1 MNDNELKRLQDENR
15 RLHRAVEEL
24 SVLNEIA
31 LALSS
36 TMAPEEI
43 NELIV
48 GKCVKRLGVEQGS
61 IHLFGE
67 TDADP
72 TKTLVRVMAPS
83 QGGLPMRLGIQLTG
97 WMYKN
102 RRPLLVNDLATD
114 ERFAGSDTQNLPIK
128 SVLSVPLEHKGQL
141 IGILNLFN
149 KVQGDFTSED
159 ARLVA
164 IIAAQCSQ
172 VIENARLY
180 TEELKLKRLEEDLR
194 HANAIQQSLL
204 PNEPPTIPGVTLSG
218 VSHPARDVGGDY
230 FDFIELPE
238 NRWGIA
244 VGDVSGKG
252 MPAALTMANLQAT
265 LRGFAHTSPSPAQCV
280 TDVNRLLAGSTDS
293 KTFVTLFYAVYDTAT
308 RQLSY
313 CNGGHNPPFHFR
325 ATGELVELQTGGLL
339 CGAFEF
345 SDYDQDTIQLEPNET
360 LLIFTDGVTEAA
372 NPEDEQ
378 FGEKRLENSVRNH
391 LGASTESLIEKVL
404 GDVLHFQKDAPVA
417 DDITLV
423 CLQT

>member
-1 MNDNELKRLQDENR
+1 MEAELKRLREENQ

-31 LALSS
+31 LALNS
-36 TMAPEEI
+36 TMAPEQI

-67 TDADP
+67 SDTDP

-114 ERFAGSDTQNLPIK
+114 ERFAGADTKNLPIK
-128 SVLSVPLEHKGQL
+128 SVLSVPLELKGSL
-141 IGILNLFN
+141 IGIINLFN
-149 KVQGDFTSED
+149 KIKGDFTSED

-164 IIAAQCSQ
+164 IIGAQCSQ

-180 TEELKLKRLEEDLR
+180 AEEVKLRRLEEDLR
-194 HANAIQQSLL
+194 HASAIQQLLL
-204 PNEPPTIPGVTLSG
+204 PSNPPKIPGLLLAG

-230 FDFIELPE
+230 YDFIELG
-238 NRWGIA
+238 NDRWGIA

-252 MPAALTMANLQAT
+252 MPAALTMANLQAAV
-265 LRGFAHTSPSPAQCV
+265 RGFANTSVSAAQCV
-280 TDVNRLLAGSTDS
+280 SAVNQLLSSSTNS
-293 KTFVTLFYAVYDTAT
+293 KTFVTLFYAIYDSKHRTLT
-308 RQLSY
+308 Y
-313 CNGGHNPPFHFR
+313 CNAGHNPPFRFR
-325 ATGELVELQTGGLL
+325 ADGRMEELKVGGLL
-339 CGAFEF
+339 AGAFEW
-345 SDYDQDTIQLEPNET
+345 SDYAQETITLEPNEC
-360 LLIFTDGVTEAA
+360 LLLFTDGVTEAA

-378 FGEKRLENSVRNH
+378 FGEERLEASIRGH
-391 LGASTESLIEKVL
+391 RGASADMLIDKIL
-404 GDVLHFQKDAPVA
+404 ADVLKFQGTAPVA

-423 CLQT
+423 CVQT

>member
-1 MNDNELKRLQDENR
+1 MDPETKRLKEENL

-31 LALSS
+31 LALNS
-36 TMAPEEI
+36 TMAPEDI
-43 NELIV
+43 NQLIV

-67 TDADP
+67 TDTDP

-102 RRPLLVNDLATD
+102 RRPLLVNNLATD
-114 ERFAGSDTQNLPIK
+114 ERFAGADTKNLSIK
-128 SVLSVPLEHKGQL
+128 SVLSVPLELKGSL
-141 IGILNLFN
+141 IGIINLFN
-149 KVQGDFTSED
+149 KISGDFTSED

-164 IIAAQCSQ
+164 IIGAQCSQ

-180 TEELKLKRLEEDLR
+180 AEEVKLKRLEEDLR
-194 HANAIQQSLL
+194 HANAIQQMLL
-204 PNEPPTIPGVTLSG
+204 PGDPPKIPGLRLAG

-230 FDFIELPE
+230 YDFIELGN

-252 MPAALTMANLQAT
+252 MPAALTMANLQAAV
-265 LRGFAHTSPSPAQCV
+265 RGFANTSTSASQCV
-280 TDVNRLLAGSTDS
+280 SAVNKLLGSSTNS
-293 KTFVTLFYAVYDTAT
+293 KTFVTLFYAVYDSNLRTLTYSNA
-308 RQLSY
+308 
-313 CNGGHNPPFHFR
+313 GHNPPFRFR
-325 ATGELVELQTGGLL
+325 ADGSMQTLEAGGLL
-339 CGAFEF
+339 AGAFEW
-345 SDYDQDTIQLEPNET
+345 SKYDEETITLEPNEC
-360 LLIFTDGVTEAA
+360 LMMFTDGVTEAA
-372 NPEDEQ
+372 NPEDDQ
-378 FGEKRLENSVRNH
+378 FGEERLE
-391 LGASTESLIEKVL
+391 ASIRRHPGLPAEMLIEKVL
-404 GDVLHFQKDAPVA
+404 ADVLAFQGTAPVA

-423 CLQT
+423 CVQT

>member
-1 MNDNELKRLQDENR
+1 MDAESQRLKEENQ

-31 LALSS
+31 LALNS
-36 TMAPEEI
+36 TMTPEGI

-48 GKCVKRLGVEQGS
+48 SKCVKRLGVEQGS
-61 IHLFGE
+61 IHLLGE
-67 TDADP
+67 SDSDP

-114 ERFAGSDTQNLPIK
+114 ERFAGADTKDLPIK
-128 SVLSVPLEHKGQL
+128 SVLSVPLELKGSL
-141 IGILNLFN
+141 IGIINLFN
-149 KVQGDFTSED
+149 KIKGDFTSED

-164 IIAAQCSQ
+164 IIGAQCSQ

-180 TEELKLKRLEEDLR
+180 AEESKLRRLEEDLR
-194 HANAIQQSLL
+194 HANAIQQMLL
-204 PNEPPTIPGVTLSG
+204 PSDPPQVPGLSLAG

-230 FDFIELPE
+230 YDFIDLGN

-252 MPAALTMANLQAT
+252 IQAALTMANLQASV
-265 LRGFAHTSPSPAQCV
+265 RGVADTSTSTAQCV
-280 TDVNRLLAGSTDS
+280 SAVNKLLCSSTNS
-293 KTFVTLFYAVYDTAT
+293 KTFVTLFYAIYDGKQRTLT
-308 RQLSY
+308 Y
-313 CNGGHNPPFHFR
+313 CNAGHNPPFRFR
-325 ATGELVELQTGGLL
+325 ADGTMQELEVGGLL
-339 CGAFEF
+339 AGAFEF
-345 SDYDQDTIQLEPNET
+345 SDYDEETITLEPNEC
-360 LLIFTDGVTEAA
+360 LVMFTDGVTEAA
-372 NPEDEQ
+372 NPADDQ
-378 FGEKRLENSVRNH
+378 FGEERLE
-391 LGASTESLIEKVL
+391 ASLRGQTGETADGLIEKVL
-404 GDVLHFQKDAPVA
+404 ADVLEFQGTAPVA

-423 CLQT
+423 CMMT